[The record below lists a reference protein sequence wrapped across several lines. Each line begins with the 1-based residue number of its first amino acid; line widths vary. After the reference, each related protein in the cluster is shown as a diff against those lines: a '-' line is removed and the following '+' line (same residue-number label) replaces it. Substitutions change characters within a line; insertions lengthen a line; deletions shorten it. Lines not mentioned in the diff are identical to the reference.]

1 MYNTK
6 YNGSTITTT
15 INNTPSNVLTEQPMF
30 NSPEPDFE
38 LELGAYYY
46 IIENWQKEYLASLLV
61 STPKEEEEQEKKPGT
76 SFYSGTSFYP
86 EHLSR
91 LPRILVISQ
100 PKKICYDS
108 PGNFE
113 DYSNLITEIHNQK
126 RFSGLAFGCFG
137 MAGEFYQEA
146 ILYYPEDYDFGTIGT
161 IGTNYSSSGAVIKQA
176 RSPSSKQKRILSK
189 KIYIGVSLPEN
200 VFYQVKFFLY
210 IKKSAETG
218 RFDFDSLRGFDT
230 EKIDKINRLN
240 QLNQREQKL
249 IFADDNGVNY
259 ENDIYQEIPIVHY
272 EDNTYPPFFPPPPPP
287 PPAHQIQY
295 SPTISSNPNITTT
308 TTTTTAPSTYKT
320 QQEKIYLLDT
330 LKSFC
335 VSSKK

>member
-6 YNGSTITTT
+6 YTGTTITT
-15 INNTPSNVLTEQPMF
+15 INNTPSNIPTEQPLF
-30 NSPEPDFE
+30 NSFEPDFE

-61 STPKEEEEQEKKPGT
+61 STPKQEKTTNEQEKPGT
-76 SFYSGTSFYP
+76 SFYSGTFYP
-86 EHLSR
+86 EHLSS

-108 PGNFE
+108 SGNFE

-126 RFSGLAFGCFG
+126 KFSGLAFGCFG

-146 ILYYPEDYDFGTIGT
+146 ILYYPEDYDFGTVGT
-161 IGTNYSSSGAVIKQA
+161 IGTNYSSSGAVIKQQ
-176 RSPSSKQKRILSK
+176 RFPSSKQKRILSK
-189 KIYIGVSLPEN
+189 KIYIGISLPEN

-240 QLNQREQKL
+240 HLNQREQKL

-259 ENDIYQEIPIVHY
+259 ENDIYREIPMVYY
-272 EDNTYPPFFPPPPPP
+272 EDNTYPPFP
-287 PPAHQIQY
+287 PPAHQVQY
-295 SPTISSNPNITTT
+295 SPTISPNPNITTT